1 MDIRPT
7 SDKLRETLFNV
18 LTAGNP
24 VALEG
29 STWADL
35 FAGTGAIGIEALSRG
50 AGRVYFVEASRAA
63 AQLIRANLDSL
74 QAATGFDIIQADVAK
89 TLRRWEAE
97 AVALDTV
104 FLDPPFAQQKEYGST
119 LEILGQAK
127 SVRATATVIAEHL
140 KKFDPGGEFGG
151 LKRYRT
157 LVQGDAALSFYRQ
170 S

>member
-50 AGRVYFVEASRAA
+50 AGRVYFVEASRSA

-74 QAATGFDIIQADVAK
+74 QSATGFDIIQADVAK

-104 FLDPPFAQQKEYGST
+104 FLDPPFAQQKEYGGT

-127 SVRATATVIAEHL
+127 ILRATATVIAEHL
-140 KKFDPGGEFGG
+140 KKFDPGGEFGA

>member
-50 AGRVYFVEASRAA
+50 AGRVYFVRPRA
-63 AQLIRANLDSL
+63 
-74 QAATGFDIIQADVAK
+74 
-89 TLRRWEAE
+89 W
-97 AVALDTV
+97 
-104 FLDPPFAQQKEYGST
+104 PPN
-119 LEILGQAK
+119 
-127 SVRATATVIAEHL
+127 
-140 KKFDPGGEFGG
+140 
-151 LKRYRT
+151 
-157 LVQGDAALSFYRQ
+157 
-170 S
+170 